1 MAPDGAVPTVSVI
14 VPVYDDPEGVDRT
27 LRALTEQTVSTPY
40 EVLVVDNGS
49 TDRTPAVVASYCREH
64 PDLVELL
71 VEDEIQGSYAARNAG
86 IERAGGEV
94 LAFVDADVQVEPTW
108 VDDVAAAM
116 QSAAYV
122 GFDVQIEGRP
132 EDGPV
137 VAFNHVSEFP
147 VERYIEEEQF
157 APTCCLAVRREV
169 VEAVGPFDE
178 RFRSSGDVEFGRR
191 VHDAGFEQAFDPS
204 VTMYHPPRS
213 AVALLKKYVRVG
225 RGLGQRRRF
234 YPERFDRHPLFTPA
248 NYLPTISPRKLRS
261 SAREVQG
268 RAETTFPL
276 YTLCVFYVLEQLQK
290 VCMGVGRLADSV
302 MADDTR

>member
-1 MAPDGAVPTVSVI
+1 MTAEGAAPTVSVI

-27 LRALTEQTVSTPY
+27 LRTLTEQAVSTPY

-49 TDRTPAVVASYCREH
+49 TDRTPAVVASYCRAR

-86 IERAGGEV
+86 IERASGEI
-94 LAFVDADVQVEPTW
+94 LAFVDADMRVGPAW

-116 QSAAYV
+116 QSAEYV

-147 VERYIEEEQF
+147 IERYVEEEQF

-169 VEAVGPFDE
+169 VETVGRFDE
-178 RFRSSGDVEFGRR
+178 RFRSSGDLEFGRR

-213 AVALLKKYVRVG
+213 VRELAEKYVRIG
-225 RGLGQRRRF
+225 RGLSQRRRY
-234 YPERFDRHPLFTPA
+234 YPDRFDRHPLFTPA
-248 NYLPTISPRKLRS
+248 NYLPTLSPRKLRD
-261 SAREVQG
+261 SATDVQD
-268 RAETTFPL
+268 RAGTTFPL
-276 YTLCVFYVLEQLQK
+276 RTLCVFYALEQLQK
-290 VCMGVGRLADSV
+290 ACMGVGRLADSV
-302 MADDTR
+302 AAADAR